1 MYQLVSGEILRAGK
15 EGEKLLMKH
24 SISRRVSKEAMTSY
38 KRVLKAFGRTISDA
52 DCICNVQVHPWDI
65 KLEKH
70 KTGEKPQTVRWEG
83 NIQLIGYIDTIFLIS
98 YQGTARFQ
106 EGIVIYKDEK
116 DSHLMVKDQVI
127 KAPGDVQ
134 KDNAQETLQKTHSED
149 KTTKKKEKV
158 KPEIEMPFDLDSL
171 YFIVN
176 GWGHE
181 IGPRTTLPYARKYTL
196 YIRQVTAHATVQ
208 KALRK
213 HSAIDLFIDT
223 AQIGVVAAAEA
234 AGHLV
239 GKANT
244 RVMETANEKFK
255 EGISTKREQAIAHS
269 ASRD

>member
-1 MYQLVSGEILRAGK
+1 
-15 EGEKLLMKH
+15 
-24 SISRRVSKEAMTSY
+24 MTSY

-52 DCICNVQVHPWDI
+52 DCICNVQIHPWDI

-83 NIQLIGYIDTIFLIS
+83 NLQLIGYIDVIFLIS

-106 EGIVIYKDEK
+106 DGIVIYKDEK
-116 DSHLMVKDQVI
+116 DPHLMVEGQVI
-127 KAPGDVQ
+127 KAPGDTRKQ
-134 KDNAQETLQKTHSED
+134 DKAQEKGAFQR
-149 KTTKKKEKV
+149 TKSDEKVPKPKEKV
-158 KPEIEMPFDLDSL
+158 KPEIENPFDLDSL

-181 IGPRTTLPYARKYTL
+181 IGPRTTFPYARKYTL
-196 YIRQVTAHATVQ
+196 SIRQVTADATVQ

-213 HSAIDLFIDT
+213 HSAIDLLIDT
-223 AQIGVVAAAEA
+223 AQIGLVAAAEA
-234 AGHLV
+234 TGHLL

-244 RVMETANEKFK
+244 RVMETANEKFR
-255 EGISTKREQAIAHS
+255 EGVSTKREQAVAHS